1 MAGVF
6 GTSFDELNDGHA
18 NAAVFV
24 PILSQAYEQNAELKQ
39 QLLRAVN
46 DRLPIVPVAVSKQ
59 YAPCG
64 WVAMYGSAVFVVVL
78 YALSLLLF
86 RNTPARPH
94 YPQPPARSQV
104 MSGHVL

>member
-24 PILSQAYEQNAELKQ
+24 PILSRAYEQNAVLKQ

-46 DRLPIVPVAVSKQ
+46 DRIPIVPVAVSKR
-59 YAPCG
+59 YVPCG
-64 WVAMYGSAVFVVVL
+64 WVAMYVGAVFVVVFV
-78 YALSLLLF
+78 SLCFFL
-86 RNTPARPH
+86 
-94 YPQPPARSQV
+94 
-104 MSGHVL
+104 

>member
-46 DRLPIVPVAVSKQ
+46 DRLPIVPVTVSKQ

-64 WVAMYGSAVFVVVL
+64 WVAMYGSAVF
-78 YALSLLLF
+78 LSLCF
-86 RNTPARPH
+86 VSCCFETPRHDHIMPNPLHAPK
-94 YPQPPARSQV
+94 
-104 MSGHVL
+104 